1 MTRGRVAVTFR
12 GSASDLSAA
21 AGRGTRDENEYA
33 MKLNFWQ
40 WLGVVLVVVGLIW
53 FLYTNRAKTTTTP
66 PADLPAA
73 TSPTP

>member
-1 MTRGRVAVTFR
+1 
-12 GSASDLSAA
+12 
-21 AGRGTRDENEYA
+21 

-53 FLYTNRAKTTTTP
+53 FLYSRRATTTTAP

-73 TSPTP
+73 TSSTP

>member
-1 MTRGRVAVTFR
+1 
-12 GSASDLSAA
+12 
-21 AGRGTRDENEYA
+21 

-53 FLYTNRAKTTTTP
+53 FLYSRRATTAPQSPT
-66 PADLPAA
+66 DLPAA

>member
-1 MTRGRVAVTFR
+1 
-12 GSASDLSAA
+12 
-21 AGRGTRDENEYA
+21 

-53 FLYTNRAKTTTTP
+53 FISSRRARTTTPPP

-73 TSPTP
+73 TAPTP

>member
-1 MTRGRVAVTFR
+1 
-12 GSASDLSAA
+12 
-21 AGRGTRDENEYA
+21 

-53 FLYTNRAKTTTTP
+53 FLNSRRAKTTTP
-66 PADLPAA
+66 APADLPAA

>member
-1 MTRGRVAVTFR
+1 
-12 GSASDLSAA
+12 
-21 AGRGTRDENEYA
+21 

-40 WLGVVLVVVGLIW
+40 WLGILLVVVGLIW
-53 FLYTNRAKTTTTP
+53 FIYSRRAKTPAPT

>member
-1 MTRGRVAVTFR
+1 
-12 GSASDLSAA
+12 
-21 AGRGTRDENEYA
+21 

-53 FLYTNRAKTTTTP
+53 FLYSRRDKTTSRAP
-66 PADLPAA
+66 IDLPAA